1 MKRDWERIKEVLT
14 DVEALEL
21 HRAQEYVSS
30 RTKCCSIH
38 ARLLSRNGYLLVR
51 NQTARNLLI
60 EDLTLRG
67 HDLLDRLRDGDCG
80 PSPLAD

>member
-1 MKRDWERIKEVLT
+1 MLT

-30 RTKCCSIH
+30 KDEVLFYH
-38 ARLLSRNGYLLVR
+38 ARLLSRNGYLVVR

-60 EDLTLRG
+60 EDLMLRG